1 MTHTFSVATSPS
13 LPPTARLREYALSLP
28 VSAYVQPHDVTR
40 LEFINNALGVVASA
54 QPLVWCERLGAQ
66 ENGAS
71 FVFDLPEAAGPGVA
85 VAIFHELV
93 DGAWDDLPD
102 VGGRIGNIIKVL
114 SKDTMWAAAS
124 MTELALNLIR
134 DTIEGND
141 PFATS
146 TGTVSLNWAGPVW
159 ALAHVYQCLSPEQ
172 VADVERRSAERFDGE
187 DLAMVDDR
195 RRAADELKANLS
207 HADEVM
213 PVLSAAIAEF
223 IEDRVTANDIEA
235 KPLSQGLLQ
244 TPRTDWAQEARRI
257 VAAALSPALT
267 GSASTR

>member
-1 MTHTFSVATSPS
+1 MPTTVS

-28 VSAYVQPHDVTR
+28 VSAYVQPHDITR
-40 LEFINNALGVVASA
+40 LEFINTALGVEASA

-66 ENGAS
+66 ENGS
-71 FVFDLPEAAGPGVA
+71 SLVFDLPEAAGPGVA
-85 VAIFHELV
+85 VAVFHELV
-93 DGAWDDLPD
+93 DGVWEDMPD
-102 VGGRIGNIIKVL
+102 SGSRIGHLIKVL
-114 SKDTMWAAAS
+114 SKDTMWAADS
-124 MTELALNLIR
+124 MTELALTLIR

-159 ALAHVYQCLSPEQ
+159 ALAHVYQCLSPAETAE
-172 VADVERRSAERFDGE
+172 VDRRSAEQHDPE
-187 DLAMVDDR
+187 DLAMVAER

-244 TPRTDWAQEARRI
+244 TPRTEWAQEARRI